1 MESGMV
7 VSEAISEVKNE
18 IRNEEEKLLVV
29 APDGEVKEIAVLTE
43 IKKKRNQ
50 IQVSNVKKPFFYY
63 YNLSKRYIKQYNEV
77 ELSALG
83 MGTTIPT
90 VVTIAEILKKNG
102 LAFQKYLTISSVSLK
117 NGENDRLVMKPKIE
131 IALINAE
138 KMKKISTATTSED
151 S

>member
-7 VSEAISEVKNE
+7 VSEATSEVKNE

-29 APDGEVKEIAVLTE
+29 APDVEVKEIAVLTE

-83 MGTTIPT
+83 MAIPT

>member
-1 MESGMV
+1 MESAIV
-7 VSEAISEVKNE
+7 VSEATEVKSE
-18 IRNEEEKLLVV
+18 IRNENEKLLVV
-29 APDGEVKEIAVLTE
+29 APDGKVKEIAVLTE
-43 IKKKRNQ
+43 FKKKKNQ

-83 MGTTIPT
+83 MAIPT

-102 LAFQKYLTISSVSLK
+102 LASEKNLTISSVSLK

-131 IALINAE
+131 IALVNAE
-138 KMKKISTATTSED
+138 KTKNIMTATTSED
-151 S
+151 C